1 MPETHEGGCLCG
13 AHRYRVKGDPM
24 RVSVCHCTFCQR
36 RTGSAC
42 AIGVFFAEENVE
54 ITGNDLAIYEHKSD
68 ESKLKIWLN
77 FCKRCGTTV
86 SAKLE
91 RFPAGRVIFGGTFD
105 DPNWFNIERHIWS
118 RSAPHWFKFS
128 ENVPCFEK
136 SALA

>member
-1 MPETHEGGCLCG
+1 MVEAHEGGCLCG
-13 AHRYRVKGDPM
+13 THRYRAQGDPA

-42 AIGVFFAEENVE
+42 AIAVSFAEEDVE
-54 ITGNDLAIYEHKSD
+54 ITGNDLGVYEHISD
-68 ESKLKIWLN
+68 ESHLKIWLH
-77 FCKRCGTTV
+77 FCRRCGTTV

-105 DPNWFNIERHIWS
+105 DPNWINIERHIWT
-118 RSAPHWFKFS
+118 RSAPHWFNFP